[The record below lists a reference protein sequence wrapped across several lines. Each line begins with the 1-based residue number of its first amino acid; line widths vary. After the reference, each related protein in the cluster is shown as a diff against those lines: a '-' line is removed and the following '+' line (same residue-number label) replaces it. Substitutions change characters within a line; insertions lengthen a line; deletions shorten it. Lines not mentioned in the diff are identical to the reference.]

1 MAKRDG
7 GKLNVFVT
15 RKIPQVGLDMLK
27 EASDVVVSPHDRV
40 LSKNELI
47 QGVEG
52 VHGLLC
58 LLTDEITA
66 DVMDASPN
74 LKVISNYAVGYN
86 NVDVAAATERG
97 ILVTNTPG
105 VLTDATADLAWTLVM
120 SVSRRVVE
128 GDALTRAG
136 EFTGWDPMLLL
147 GGGVAE
153 KTIGIVG
160 MGRIGQAVAKRATG
174 FDMEI
179 LYNDIEPVPS
189 IEERY
194 GARFVTL
201 DELLKASDFITLH
214 APLTPKTRYMI
225 GSREFGLMKETA
237 YLVNTARGPLV
248 DEKALVKAL
257 RDKVIAGAGLDVYED
272 EPELAPGLAELP
284 NVVLLPHL
292 GSATLETR
300 SKMAEMAAANVLA
313 ALEGKRPANLVNPE
327 VLDK

>member
-1 MAKRDG
+1 LAKRDG

-40 LSKNELI
+40 LSRNELI
-47 QGVEG
+47 QGIEG

-128 GDALTRAG
+128 GDALTRA
-136 EFTGWDPMLLL
+136 
-147 GGGVAE
+147 A
-153 KTIGIVG
+153 
-160 MGRIGQAVAKRATG
+160 
-174 FDMEI
+174 
-179 LYNDIEPVPS
+179 
-189 IEERY
+189 
-194 GARFVTL
+194 
-201 DELLKASDFITLH
+201 
-214 APLTPKTRYMI
+214 
-225 GSREFGLMKETA
+225 
-237 YLVNTARGPLV
+237 
-248 DEKALVKAL
+248 
-257 RDKVIAGAGLDVYED
+257 
-272 EPELAPGLAELP
+272 
-284 NVVLLPHL
+284 
-292 GSATLETR
+292 
-300 SKMAEMAAANVLA
+300 
-313 ALEGKRPANLVNPE
+313 
-327 VLDK
+327 